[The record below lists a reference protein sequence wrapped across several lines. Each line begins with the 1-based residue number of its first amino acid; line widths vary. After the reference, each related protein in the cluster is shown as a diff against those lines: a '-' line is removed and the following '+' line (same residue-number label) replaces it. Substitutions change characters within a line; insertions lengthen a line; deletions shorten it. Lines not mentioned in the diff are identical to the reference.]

1 MGQGGFG
8 KVFLV
13 KKKKGDADD
22 TTLYAMKVLEK
33 TKIDTEESAIEL
45 MTE

>member
-1 MGQGGFG
+1 MGQSGFG

-13 KKKKGDADD
+13 KKKGDADD